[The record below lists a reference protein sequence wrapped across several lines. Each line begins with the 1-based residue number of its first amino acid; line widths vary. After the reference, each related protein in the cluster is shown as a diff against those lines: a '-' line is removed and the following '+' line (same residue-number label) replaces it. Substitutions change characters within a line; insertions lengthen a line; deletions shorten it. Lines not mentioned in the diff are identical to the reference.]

1 MSETVEFEVSDGVA
15 FIALNRPEKLNA
27 INDDMLRRLLDTID
41 RIGSSGEVK
50 AAILFGRGRAFSAGG
65 DIKAMDAM
73 DDRAFGNTISLY
85 MRVAASFRACPKPI
99 IAAVH
104 GYVLAGGFELALI
117 CDVRIAAKGT
127 QFGLPDT
134 SLGLSPTS
142 GMTYLLPRIVGL
154 GRAMDLTLSADKI
167 DAEEAWR
174 IGLVNRLVDGDRMMA
189 EAERYARKVA
199 SYPSVGVAYT
209 KGGFYGALD
218 SEHGTA
224 TRREEEGELACF
236 RSPEVRQRFRDFLN
250 RTRVPKS

>member
-1 MSETVEFEVSDGVA
+1 MNEVVELEVSDGVA

-27 INDDMLRRLLDTID
+27 INDAVLRGLYDTAD
-41 RIGSSGEVK
+41 RIGSSSEVK

-104 GYVLAGGFELALI
+104 GYALAGGFELALI

-142 GMTYLLPRIVGL
+142 GMTYLLPRIIGL
-154 GRAMDLTLSADKI
+154 GRAMDLTLSADNI

-174 IGLVNRLVDGDRMMA
+174 IGLVNRLVDGDRMMT
-189 EAERYARKVA
+189 EAERYARKLA

-250 RTRVPKS
+250 RTRAPKP

>member
-1 MSETVEFEVSDGVA
+1 MSATVEFEVSDGVA

-27 INDDMLRRLLDTID
+27 INDDVLGGLYDTVD
-41 RIGSSGEVK
+41 RIGSSSEVK

-73 DDRAFGNTISLY
+73 DDRAFANTISLY

-104 GYVLAGGFELALI
+104 GYALAGGFELALI

-134 SLGLSPTS
+134 PLGLSPTS

-154 GRAMDLTLSADKI
+154 GRAMDLTLSADNI

-174 IGLVNRLVDGDRMMA
+174 IGLVNRLVDGERMMA
-189 EAERYARKVA
+189 EAERYARKLA

-209 KGGFYGALD
+209 KSGFYGALD
-218 SEHGTA
+218 GEHGTA

-250 RTRVPKS
+250 RPRAPKP

>member
-1 MSETVEFEVSDGVA
+1 MSQTVEFEVSDGVA

-27 INDDMLRRLLDTID
+27 IDGDVLRGLYDAAD
-41 RIGSSGEVK
+41 RIGTSSEVK

-73 DDRAFGNTISLY
+73 DDRAFADTISLY

-104 GYVLAGGFELALI
+104 GYALAGGFELALI
-117 CDVRIAAKGT
+117 CDIRIAATGT

-134 SLGLSPTS
+134 PLGLSPTS

-154 GRAMDLTLSADKI
+154 GRAMDLALSADNI

-199 SYPSVGVAYT
+199 SYPSVGVAHT

-218 SEHGTA
+218 SGHGAA
-224 TRREEEGELACF
+224 TRREEENELACF

-250 RTRVPKS
+250 RPRAPKP